1 LQGGASVSLPPS
13 SAPSPSLFFLLSLK
27 NIEGKSVYS
36 HLSSPFFK
44 NIEGRSVYSLSL
56 SLFSYEIPLSL
67 LKGSILR
74 KYIEEAYRG
83 KEAYRGTE
91 AHRGKGRT
99 QMDRSTPREWKHI
112 EEGKYCR
119 IVTLVMKQGPTNQ
132 VTDPPVPCLLP
143 LPPF

>member
-56 SLFSYEIPLSL
+56 SLSVCLSLPLPLPLSLFSYEIPLSL

-83 KEAYRGTE
+83 KEAYPF
-91 AHRGKGRT
+91 H
-99 QMDRSTPREWKHI
+99 
-112 EEGKYCR
+112 
-119 IVTLVMKQGPTNQ
+119 
-132 VTDPPVPCLLP
+132 P
-143 LPPF
+143 LPTDFIPGVFARTLELFVWDDKQDKEHQNTYYYFSIIKMCL